1 MTQEIINIGAQAN
14 DGEGD
19 PLRTAFAKIN
29 NNFTQLFGTGW
40 ATTESVTLDDTTQSI
55 FSIDATLFT
64 QAQFQINSV
73 NPATT
78 DSQNITLTAAI
89 SNDLTTVKFTAH
101 GTLINGDPVVSNYN
115 IDIVDGFVNVYVSPL
130 INDQLKHFIGYQIMF
145 NSNVVGMS
153 LSLENSSDVLG
164 TEGLVQI
171 TTEQP
176 A

>member
-55 FSIDATLFT
+55 FNIDATLFT

-73 NPATT
+73 NPATN
-78 DSQNITLTAAI
+78 DSQNITMTAAI
-89 SNDLTTVKFTAH
+89 SNDLTTVKFTAFNA
-101 GTLINGDPVVSNYN
+101 LINGTYVVSNYDM
-115 IDIVDGFVNVYVSPL
+115 DIVDGFVNIYVTPTV
-130 INDQLKHFIGYQIMF
+130 NDQVNHFIGYQIMF
-145 NSNVVGMS
+145 NDNVVGMS
-153 LSLENSSDVLG
+153 LSLENSGDVLG
-164 TEGLVQI
+164 TEGSVII

>member
-1 MTQEIINIGAQAN
+1 MTQELINIGAQAN

-40 ATTESVTLDDTTQSI
+40 ATIETVTFDDTKQAI
-55 FSIDATLFT
+55 FSIDANVFT
-64 QAQFQINSV
+64 MAQFQINSFD
-73 NPATT
+73 PASNN
-78 DSQNITLTAAI
+78 SQNIMLNAAI
-89 SNDLTTVKFTAH
+89 SNDLSTVKFTAH
-101 GTLINGDPVVSNYN
+101 GTTVNGDYVVGNYDMDVVSGVVN
-115 IDIVDGFVNVYVSPL
+115 IYVNPL

-145 NSNVVGMS
+145 NNNVVGTP
-153 LSLENSSDVLG
+153 LGLENGFDALG
-164 TEGLVQI
+164 TENLIVL

>member
-73 NPATT
+73 NPATN
-78 DSQNITLTAAI
+78 DSQNITMTAAI
-89 SNDLTTVKFTAH
+89 SNDLTSVKFTAFNA
-101 GTLINGDPVVSNYN
+101 LINGTHVVSNYDM
-115 IDIVDGFVNVYVSPL
+115 DIIDGFVNIYVTPTV
-130 INDQLKHFIGYQIMF
+130 NDQVNHFIGYQIMF
-145 NSNVVGMS
+145 NDNVVGMS
-153 LSLENSSDVLG
+153 MSLENDSGVLG
-164 TEGLVQI
+164 TEGLAEI